1 MQPRA
6 IAAGVLFC
14 LSLLP
19 AAAQTRRA
27 DAPIFGFGTTK
38 CEAAVAPDQI
48 ERAREWLH
56 GYLTAFGESFGPP
69 SIWLG
74 DADTV
79 SALFDETCA
88 AFPKFTM
95 VEAARWVILTL
106 QDRRYN
112 KKK

>member
-6 IAAGVLFC
+6 LAAGAFLF
-14 LSLLP
+14 LSILP

-38 CEAAVAPDQI
+38 CEAAVAPEQI
-48 ERAREWLH
+48 ARSREWLS

-79 SALFDETCA
+79 TTLFDETCA

-112 KKK
+112 KRK